1 MNRGIENNNP
11 GNIRLGKSPWLGK
24 KPHHLNTDGSFEQFE
39 SLPYGDLAI
48 IKLMENYRRK
58 GFKTLRQIFNRYAPP
73 KENNTN
79 LYLANVVKWTGIN
92 ADAVFPWT
100 ATNVK
105 KLVAAIARQETG
117 LRLEDTIFEQAWSL
131 AVGKKKIRWG
141 VTLNAD
147 FYRVLPNWLKS
158 YYSIKK

>member
-1 MNRGIENNNP
+1 
-11 GNIRLGKSPWLGK
+11 
-24 KPHHLNTDGSFEQFE
+24 
-39 SLPYGDLAI
+39 
-48 IKLMENYRRK
+48 
-58 GFKTLRQIFNRYAPP
+58 
-73 KENNTN
+73 
-79 LYLANVVKWTGIN
+79 LANVVKWTGIN